1 MKRRDVWA
9 AAAILASLESAN
21 AVATDPRPFRLGVL
35 AFSDVATEPP
45 GLEAF
50 ATELAK
56 LGYAIG
62 RNLAIERRFA
72 QKDGADAAA
81 SALVGLKVDVIF
93 AGGTETALAAKR
105 ATSSI
110 PIVFT
115 SADPVGFGLVSSLS
129 RPGGNLTGVSIQGP
143 AITSKEMESMVEAL
157 GTLRSLA
164 YIHHVGA
171 RSQPWYPSYVGAATS
186 AAKKLGVRIEFREVA
201 EIAAYEPLIQELTRR
216 RIDAAELMPGT
227 VALTPT
233 SVEYERIAAL
243 FLRHRL
249 PAIGPAQSGFLLHCE
264 FAQALI
270 ARRIAYFVDRIFR
283 GANPMELPVEEFS
296 TLRLIVNLKTAR
308 ALGITIPQ
316 ALLIRADEVIR

>member
-9 AAAILASLESAN
+9 AAAILALLDGAH
-21 AVATDPRPFRLGVL
+21 AAATGPRTFRLGVL
-35 AFSDVATEPP
+35 AFSDGATEPP
-45 GLEAF
+45 EEEAF
-50 ATELAK
+50 VVELARQ
-56 LGYAIG
+56 GYAIG
-62 RNLAIERRFA
+62 RNLAIERRFSH
-72 QKDGADAAA
+72 QEGVDAAA
-81 SALVGLKVDVIF
+81 AALVALKVDVIF
-93 AGGTETALAAKR
+93 AAGTETALAAKR

-115 SADPVGFGLVSSLS
+115 SADPVGFGLVSSLA

-143 AITSKEMESMVEAL
+143 AITSKEMESMVAAL
-157 GTLRSLA
+157 GTLRTLA
-164 YIHHVGA
+164 YIHPVGA
-171 RSQPWYPSYVGAATS
+171 RSLPWYPSYVGAATS
-186 AAKKLGVRIEFREVA
+186 AAKTLGVQIEFHEVSGL
-201 EIAAYEPLIQELTRR
+201 AAYEPLVQELARR

-249 PAIGPAQSGFLLHCE
+249 PAIGPAQFGFLLHCE
-264 FAQALI
+264 FAQGLI
-270 ARRIAYFVDRIFR
+270 SRRIAYFVDRIFR
-283 GANPMELPVEEFS
+283 GANPTELPVEEFS
-296 TLRLIVNLKTAR
+296 TLRLVVNLKTAR